1 MDCENI
7 SVLWNSRDEQLWLTA
22 LENYWQKLSGE
33 QLLLERKMDSLK
45 TESVRFMSVDEFF
58 SFLYEEFYVWK
69 YTNKFYLTVN
79 RKQLWKYFSEKKM
92 NELELIKEELF
103 SLEHTNIKKCLSC
116 AKKLRGLGTAG
127 ASALLSILFP
137 SDFGTVDQFV
147 VKSLLKISNLPE
159 HERIEQM
166 NPESL
171 KLDDGVL
178 LVNIM
183 KNKAEELNEI
193 FVTDFWTPR
202 KIDMIL
208 WSIGR

>member
-7 SVLWNSRDEQLWLTA
+7 SALWNCKDEKQWLIA
-22 LENYWQKLSGE
+22 LDNYWQKLGSE
-33 QLLLERKMDSLK
+33 QFQLEKKIDSLDI
-45 TESVRFMSVDEFF
+45 ESVKLMSVDEFF

-79 RKQLWKYFSEKKM
+79 RKQLWRYYSEKKM
-92 NELELIKEELF
+92 DELEFVKDELF
-103 SLEHTNIKKCLSC
+103 SVEHENIKKCLSI
-116 AKKLRGLGTAG
+116 AKKIRGLGTAG
-127 ASALLSILFP
+127 ASALLSVLFP
-137 SDFGTVDQFV
+137 KDFGTVDQFV
-147 VKSLLKISNLPE
+147 VKSLLKVKGLAE
-159 HERIEQM
+159 HGQIEQM

-171 KLDDGVL
+171 KLADGVL

-183 KNKAEELNEI
+183 KNKAEELNLI
-193 FVTDFWTPR
+193 FNSDFWTPR